1 MREIMQKTESVP
13 HRFPVFAAC
22 LSAALGFAL
31 FGCGTDSESA
41 PTVHFESPKM
51 NDTLVGPN
59 VFVKLATTGFRFAGA
74 AGKLSAAS
82 GTARS
87 SGTDA
92 YGSSSSSE
100 VVGHVHLF
108 LDHPVGL
115 DIDAVEQL
123 SVADSVTL
131 KGLSAGKHYL
141 IAEGANANHDDIEGM
156 EDSVAFMVVIH

>member
-1 MREIMQKTESVP
+1 MQKTKSVP

-22 LSAALGFAL
+22 LSAVFGFAL
-31 FGCGTDSESA
+31 IGCGTDSEPG
-41 PTVHFESPKM
+41 PTVRFESPKM
-51 NDTLVGPN
+51 NDSIVGPN

-74 AGKLSAAS
+74 AAGKVSASS
-82 GTARS
+82 GTA
-87 SGTDA
+87 GTEA
-92 YGSSSSSE
+92 YGSSSSSD

-115 DIDAVEQL
+115 DVDAVEQL

-131 KGLSAGKHYL
+131 KGLAAGKHYL

-156 EDSVAFMVVIH
+156 VDSVAFTVVIH